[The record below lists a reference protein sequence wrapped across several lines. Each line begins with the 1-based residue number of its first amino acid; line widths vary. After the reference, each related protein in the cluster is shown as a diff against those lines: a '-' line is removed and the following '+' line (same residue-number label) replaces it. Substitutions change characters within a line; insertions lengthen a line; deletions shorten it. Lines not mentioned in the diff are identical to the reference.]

1 MWKLVQLNS
10 CLTILSNTH
19 RYIAERKLPFTN
31 NYSIKSFMCFI
42 NYVFAFIV
50 FRIFIRFSSGRQQK
64 DQAMIYY
71 KEHQTYTGL
80 HETECSLTQSISHS
94 LMPPSLYVLFSLMRL
109 RLQIKHI
116 LTIHECSEK
125 VAGSKSKVFYSETS
139 VMTLHSAE
147 P

>member
-1 MWKLVQLNS
+1 
-10 CLTILSNTH
+10 
-19 RYIAERKLPFTN
+19 
-31 NYSIKSFMCFI
+31 
-42 NYVFAFIV
+42 
-50 FRIFIRFSSGRQQK
+50 
-64 DQAMIYY
+64 
-71 KEHQTYTGL
+71 
-80 HETECSLTQSISHS
+80 
-94 LMPPSLYVLFSLMRL
+94 MPPSLYVLFSLMRL